1 MNTGEIRPSG
11 GSPAFLPLR
20 RSTGTEFSKQLRA
33 QLFAELS
40 GTTAPQQR
48 AATDQTN
55 AANRSSAYQTAAYQ
69 QPSIT
74 LSTPTGDAAYWSGL
88 SKSIG
93 GQYLSPDVAEIF
105 SRQMQLESAGFDP
118 DVIAGRRVSSAGA
131 EGIAQLMP
139 SSYPNVNRRD
149 PVASLHVGAQTMQAN
164 LQKFGGDVRKALAAY
179 NAGAGRVAQEVARL
193 GPAWESGLPNETKK
207 YLAAIVGGTHA

>member
-55 AANRSSAYQTAAYQ
+55 AANRSTNQKPA
-69 QPSIT
+69 
-74 LSTPTGDAAYWSGL
+74 LC
-88 SKSIG
+88 
-93 GQYLSPDVAEIF
+93 
-105 SRQMQLESAGFDP
+105 
-118 DVIAGRRVSSAGA
+118 RVSSYLRPG
-131 EGIAQLMP
+131 LP
-139 SSYPNVNRRD
+139 SPTTSFM
-149 PVASLHVGAQTMQAN
+149 LGG
-164 LQKFGGDVRKALAAY
+164 LQHRL
-179 NAGAGRVAQEVARL
+179 GAGPPARL
-193 GPAWESGLPNETKK
+193 QCRAPRARLQPVEQVRASRVHARP
-207 YLAAIVGGTHA
+207 LADKSRLLDHAP